1 MQKEYVEERNC
12 NRQAILKDN
21 MSMRQ
26 CEWQGIVSQR
36 ELGYDRQGAEKNQA
50 ADVRKGVHVHD
61 STSGKQTIKEIR
73 GKQKIGIF
81 RVEEDQN

>member
-1 MQKEYVEERNC
+1 MEKDYVEERNC

-21 MSMRQ
+21 TSMRQ
-26 CEWQGIVSQR
+26 CELQGIVSQR
-36 ELGYDRQGAEKNQA
+36 ELGYDRQGAQKNQA

-61 STSGKQTIKEIR
+61 STSGKQTRKEMR

-81 RVEEDQN
+81 RIEEDQN